1 MKSMVLNASHCYR
14 LGFCSF
20 TVEQAKYCENIC
32 GEYLVVLSYVS
43 ILLYPWPC
51 SLLFM
56 NILANWFTN
65 RSVARKQMFLNIC
78 RKADL
83 TLGLQLL
90 AMVALSK
97 PHLNAPLGG
106 PA

>member
-1 MKSMVLNASHCYR
+1 MPVIVV
-14 LGFCSF
+14 GFFFFFSF
-20 TVEQAKYCENIC
+20 DLEQAKYCENIC

-43 ILLYPWPC
+43 IWLYPWPC

-65 RSVARKQMFLNIC
+65 RNVARKQMFLNIC
-78 RKADL
+78 GKADL

-90 AMVALSK
+90 AVGALSK
-97 PHLNAPLGG
+97 PHLNTPLGA